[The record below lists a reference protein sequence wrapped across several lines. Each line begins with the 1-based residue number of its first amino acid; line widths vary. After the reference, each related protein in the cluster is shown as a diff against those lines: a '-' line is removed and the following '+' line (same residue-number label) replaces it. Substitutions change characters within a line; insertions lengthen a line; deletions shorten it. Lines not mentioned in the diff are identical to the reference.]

1 MFVMVSGPPGS
12 GKSTL
17 ARPIADRL
25 RLPLIAKDAIK
36 EALMD
41 VLGYPAG
48 VEESRTLGRAAVVA
62 MLNVAA
68 SAQAGAVLD
77 STFFPYAFAQLR
89 ALPGRLVEVH
99 CRCPREVAVARY
111 AARSASRHAGHLDA
125 ERQPD
130 ELWNEQNTRPTGIAP
145 TIVVDTTAPVDVMAV
160 VGQITALARGADP
173 QELLNPPKLT

>member
-17 ARPIADRL
+17 ARPIADEL
-25 RLPLIAKDAIK
+25 RLALIAKDAIK

-41 VLGYPAG
+41 VLGYPSS
-48 VEESRTLGRAAVVA
+48 VEESRSLGRAAVMA

-68 SAQAGAVLD
+68 ATPAGAVLD

-89 ALPGRLVEVH
+89 SLPGTLVEVH

-111 AARSASRHAGHLDA
+111 TTRSPTRHAGHLDA
-125 ERQPD
+125 DRQPD
-130 ELWNEQNTRPTGIAP
+130 ELWNDQNTRPTGIAP
-145 TIVVDTTAPVDVMAV
+145 AIVIDTTTPVDIAAV
-160 VGQITALARGADP
+160 VRQIN
-173 QELLNPPKLT
+173 ELVSTI